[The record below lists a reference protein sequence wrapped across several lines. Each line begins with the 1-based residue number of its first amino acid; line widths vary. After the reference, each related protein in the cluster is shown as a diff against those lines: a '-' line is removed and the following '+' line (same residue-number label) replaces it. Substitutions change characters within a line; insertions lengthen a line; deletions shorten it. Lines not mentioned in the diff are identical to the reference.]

1 MRTMRTRAD
10 GELRPGVTTCRPA
23 RVRDQ
28 IPAPRTEREV
38 GHQVRA
44 DRGAGQQAE
53 TGQQAEA
60 GQDAGQMVT
69 TLYRM
74 HYRSLVRLA
83 ALLVSDVGTA
93 EDIVQDSFAAMHG
106 MGHALPDTDAALC
119 YLRRSVVRRTRS
131 APRRQPAGDTHAPG
145 GPEDGGPEDGEP
157 EDGEPEDGGP
167 GRALP
172 GSAVMSALRALPARQ
187 REVLVLRYFADL
199 PEAEIASATGMSIAA
214 VRSQA
219 ARALSSVHAEL
230 HPAAGGRRSRRLSPA
245 RTGRAA

>member
-1 MRTMRTRAD
+1 MRTMKTRAG
-10 GELRPGVTTCRPA
+10 GELRPGVTICRPA
-23 RVRDQ
+23 RVRYQ
-28 IPAPRTEREV
+28 IPAPRAEREV

-44 DRGAGQQAE
+44 DRGVGQEAEARQEAG
-53 TGQQAEA
+53 A
-60 GQDAGQMVT
+60 GQDVGHMVAA
-69 TLYRM
+69 LYRM

-145 GPEDGGPEDGEP
+145 GPEDGGP
-157 EDGEPEDGGP
+157 

-172 GSAVMSALRALPARQ
+172 GSAVVSALRALPARQ

-199 PEAEIASATGMSIAA
+199 PEAEIATLTGTRIAVVRTYATRGMS
-214 VRSQA
+214 SL
-219 ARALSSVHAEL
+219 RAGLPGNVA
-230 HPAAGGRRSRRLSPA
+230 
-245 RTGRAA
+245 